1 MRSIQILGLICGL
14 AALAVSYWAMFVIT
28 PLSSES
34 AASSVGLVLMF
45 VVVPLFGLSATLLMP
60 SSLALLNAKLRRAT
74 FIFGKFWY
82 SIWAIN
88 SFLSLAYLAIGLY
101 LCYLY
106 LVVGL
111 VN

>member
-1 MRSIQILGLICGL
+1 MRSIQILGLICAL
-14 AALAVSYWAMFVIT
+14 AALVVTYWSMFIIT
-28 PLSSES
+28 PVSNGS

-45 VVVPLFGLSATLLMP
+45 VVVPLFGLSATLLIP

-82 SIWAIN
+82 GIWAIN
-88 SFLSLAYLAIGLY
+88 SFFSLAYLAIGLY
-101 LCYLY
+101 FCSLY